1 MANAPFHVFAKG
13 VVALGAKLENLPSDA
28 IKCMLLTSAHAPS
41 GELATAEFVNDET
54 TAGGVEVSSGA
65 GYTTGG
71 VACSGTMS
79 WAATVANSWGTTAAT
94 STAYSVGAIVKPSGG
109 NTYLYQ
115 CVVAGTSGGS
125 APTWLTVIG
134 GTTTDGSVTWL
145 NIGTA
150 VTVLGASAT
159 SFQWTS
165 SGAGFSAA
173 YGLVYDSTPGTAST
187 NPVIGYYDFG
197 GTLTASG
204 GGTLTI
210 TVPSS
215 GILAFGSS

>member
-13 VVALGAKLENLPSDA
+13 ILALGAKLENLPSDA
-28 IKCMLLTSAHAPS
+28 IKCMLLTSAHNPS

-54 TAGGVEVSSGA
+54 TAGGVEVSA
-65 GYTTGG
+65 GNGYSTGG

-79 WAATVANSWGTTAAT
+79 WAATAANSWGTNAAV
-94 STAYSVGAIVKPSGG
+94 STAYSVGAIVKPVTG
-109 NTYLYQ
+109 NGFVYQ
-115 CVVAGTSGGS
+115 AVVAGTSGGT
-125 APTWLTVIG
+125 APTWGTVVG

-145 NIGTA
+145 NIGSA
-150 VTVLGASAT
+150 VTVLGASAGT
-159 SFQWTS
+159 FTWTS

-173 YGLVYDSTPGTAST
+173 YGLVYDSTPGTAAT

-210 TVPSS
+210 TVPTS
-215 GILAFGSS
+215 GILALGSS